1 MTEQTSEKSA
11 ADQSLAAELERH
23 GRELLAMAAT
33 LRGSASGEAA
43 EAEPAPPE
51 MLSVAN
57 VASLLGIS
65 KDAAR
70 MAISRRGAGV
80 KVGGRVQVPRS
91 VLPTLHRDRSIV
103 RGAVRFV
110 RSRLDPDASM
120 IPDMLEAK

>member
-1 MTEQTSEKSA
+1 MSA
-11 ADQSLAAELERH
+11 KACNPPAVDQLAGLLERLERNT
-23 GRELLAMAAT
+23 REQQDIIAEIRILA
-33 LRGSASGEAA
+33 AA

-80 KVGGRVQVPRS
+80 KVGGRVHVPRS

-120 IPDMLEAK
+120 IPNM